1 MVAATTP
8 PPILNKFRRET
19 PRAGLSWDMLKRVTG
34 YRVSQRAIL
43 K

>member
-8 PPILNKFRRET
+8 PPILNKLRRET
-19 PRAGLSWDMLKRVTG
+19 PRSALLADMLKRVTG

-43 K
+43 E